1 MSSNNSQNLRPILE
15 RTNPDASAVRTK
27 FLALI
32 TPQDDNE
39 PYNQDSIFETFGNEG
54 SDLQLLPLG
63 YYGETTS
70 LMPTQAICSSTRSSS
85 QT

>member
-32 TPQDDNE
+32 TPQDDDDE
-39 PYNQDSIFETFGNEG
+39 P
-54 SDLQLLPLG
+54 
-63 YYGETTS
+63 
-70 LMPTQAICSSTRSSS
+70 
-85 QT
+85 